1 MFSSLNFFLPFSFV
15 SWHSVRRMQC
25 MLPYWSMIWLR
36 NWRIGRWVFTNGVR
50 GFVLP
55 YVWLSPIMAM
65 FIAPQMLPVL
75 AIPPPKAVTV
85 FGVTFIL

>member
-1 MFSSLNFFLPFSFV
+1 MK
-15 SWHSVRRMQC
+15 
-25 MLPYWSMIWLR
+25 
-36 NWRIGRWVFTNGVR
+36 GVF